1 MSYTKHNF
9 TTGGIVQA
17 APFNEM
23 EDQIASNESNIGVIN
38 TSLSSVLTQIATLIP
53 QLVFSSASHNGAATV
68 TAINNAI
75 TAMNASTPI
84 TTTYSITKT
93 LSNCSISNNASTIT
107 SGSSYSATVSAN
119 NGYTLSAV
127 TVTMGGN
134 NITSSAYN
142 SSTGAISIASVS
154 GNIVITGTAE
164 ASAQT
169 TVYTVTNTLTHCTNS
184 NSAVSAAENAA
195 YSGTLSADTGYTLGT
210 ATVTMGGV
218 DITSSAYSNGAISIA
233 AVTGNIVITASATA
247 VQPAYTANAV
257 YTNFTATGARFS
269 TDNLSINFTA
279 GDYVEAKINA
289 TACTT
294 DATNIFTV
302 AKSGS
307 NDYLDYSTGE
317 GVLIYKRLQSGVD
330 KILFRVKDTAN
341 SVAIDKWVIP
351 ANMSDLTIKLDK
363 NGVYLDGTKVSGI
376 SASDLAFLTGQ
387 SAIAVGARASK
398 LSYATYSS
406 VTIYRAS

>member
-1 MSYTKHNF
+1 MNNMREIGRYGMTRRILLA
-9 TTGGIVQA
+9 TALLA
-17 APFNEM
+17 A
-23 EDQIASNESNIGVIN
+23 
-38 TSLSSVLTQIATLIP
+38 
-53 QLVFSSASHNGAATV
+53 
-68 TAINNAI
+68 
-75 TAMNASTPI
+75 
-84 TTTYSITKT
+84 
-93 LSNCSISNNASTIT
+93 
-107 SGSSYSATVSAN
+107 
-119 NGYTLSAV
+119 
-127 TVTMGGN
+127 
-134 NITSSAYN
+134 
-142 SSTGAISIASVS
+142 
-154 GNIVITGTAE
+154 
-164 ASAQT
+164 ASAQA

-184 NSAVSAAENAA
+184 NSAASAAENAA

-247 VQPAYTANAV
+247 AQPTYAANAV

-269 TDNLSINFTA
+269 TDNLSVNFA
-279 GDYVEAKINA
+279 NGDYVEAKIDA

-351 ANMSDLTIKLDK
+351 ADMSDLTIKLDK
-363 NGVYLDGTKVSGI
+363 DGVYLDGTKVSGI

-398 LSYATYSS
+398 LSYATYES
-406 VTIYRAS
+406 VTVYRAN